1 MGGYEPTNPWSRYT
15 GVIYSN
21 KPNTVG
27 QVDRSA
33 LNQWHGIATK
43 SNISGEVKLLPFL
56 TFKSS
61 IALDLVRNQS
71 DSFRPSYY
79 LDGDEY
85 STYAGASR
93 SVANKDYWVF
103 DNYLT
108 YNQKFDKH
116 AVTAMSV
123 PPQRKSATR
132 RSTPIKKDRSTTTR
146 TSRSSTPVP

>member
-108 YNQKFDKH
+108 YNQN
-116 AVTAMSV
+116 
-123 PPQRKSATR
+123 
-132 RSTPIKKDRSTTTR
+132 STNMR
-146 TSRSSTPVP
+146 

>member
-1 MGGYEPTNPWSRYT
+1 MVSLYRRNLLKQTEHGWT
-15 GVIYSN
+15 GRPLRIKSMAR
-21 KPNTVG
+21 
-27 QVDRSA
+27 DR
-33 LNQWHGIATK
+33 HE

-108 YNQKFDKH
+108 YNQN
-116 AVTAMSV
+116 
-123 PPQRKSATR
+123 
-132 RSTPIKKDRSTTTR
+132 STNMR
-146 TSRSSTPVP
+146 